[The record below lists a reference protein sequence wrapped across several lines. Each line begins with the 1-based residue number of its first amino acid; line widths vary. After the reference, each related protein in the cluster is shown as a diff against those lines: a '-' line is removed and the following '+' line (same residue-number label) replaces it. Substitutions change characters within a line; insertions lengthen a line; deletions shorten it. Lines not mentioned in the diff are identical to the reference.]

1 LPQGLETRIGERGIR
16 LSGGERQRLGLARA
30 LLREP
35 TFLLLDEATSA
46 LDSQTEWAV
55 QSAIEKLRGSM
66 TIIVIA
72 HRLATVR
79 NADLILVLD
88 GGRLVQSGT
97 WEMLAQDQE
106 GIFARL
112 VEDGLRALQ
121 RAEARE

>member
-1 LPQGLETRIGERGIR
+1 
-16 LSGGERQRLGLARA
+16 
-30 LLREP
+30 
-35 TFLLLDEATSA
+35 
-46 LDSQTEWAV
+46 
-55 QSAIEKLRGSM
+55 M

-79 NADLILVLD
+79 NADLILVLE

-97 WEMLAQDQE
+97 WETLAQDQE

-121 RAEARE
+121 RAEASE